1 MNGRGCVRF
10 IPIEANINR
19 ENACASSLFFLIH
32 SFSIFSNASQINCFS
47 VEGRLLKKS
56 SPVHGGIG
64 SSPTKHVCNSAHGFG
79 VGFPSCLAINAWHKF
94 TLLNGCCFFLFTSHA
109 GTCKRGRPHPSSM
122 GCSPT
127 RPRHRR
133 GHSREHMQPVWAAY
147 GTSGLAFSVRPPTFL
162 SNPNLKLDRRCH
174 PCDGSA
180 HGR

>member
-94 TLLNGCCFFLFTSHA
+94 TLLNGCCFFCLQATLELA
-109 GTCKRGRPHPSSM
+109 NV
-122 GCSPT
+122 
-127 RPRHRR
+127 
-133 GHSREHMQPVWAAY
+133 EDLILPVW
-147 GTSGLAFSVRPPTFL
+147 GVPPLVLVIVEDIVGNICNPCGLHMVQA
-162 SNPNLKLDRRCH
+162 D
-174 PCDGSA
+174 
-180 HGR
+180 